1 MALEQHKMNRYS
13 SNSSLQDLPHI
24 LNLKEKAFFLDD
36 VMGWK
41 NMEREITD
49 WNKRCEKR
57 NRESRNTQDFWKCKS
72 NFKKLIY
79 TEEVVTLNLAPSGLE

>member
-1 MALEQHKMNRYS
+1 
-13 SNSSLQDLPHI
+13 
-24 LNLKEKAFFLDD
+24 
-36 VMGWK
+36 
-41 NMEREITD
+41 MEREITD

-57 NRESRNTQDFWKCKS
+57 NGESRNTQDFWKCKS